1 MDSYRSL
8 SWLANFAIIPSILR
22 PQCALPCGS
31 SKREGLAV
39 LDYRAL
45 SEVFDTYRMALDQPV
60 RTFTLGERFFDFNR
74 YRYLVGVINLSTDSW
89 YRESVCPTTEE
100 AIARAEM
107 LANDGADLIDIGA
120 ESTLPQARKADV
132 KQQLDRLLP
141 VVEALKTRR
150 LLVSVESYYPEVFE
164 ACAKA
169 GVDVF
174 NLTGTRHSGEI
185 FKLAVHYDVAV
196 ILCYV
201 EGATVRE
208 VSDLR
213 LHRDM
218 TAMICTYFR
227 TVLAQTELLG
237 LTKCFLDPGL
247 GFYYNNLQDSRR
259 RIQYQLNTFLQCF
272 RLHELGYPTFN
283 ILPHAPEIFLEDER
297 RAAEPFFSVLA
308 LLGGTHVIRT
318 HEIRTVHRI
327 RQVMELY
334 QSWNTIMP

>member
-1 MDSYRSL
+1 VV
-8 SWLANFAIIPSILR
+8 
-22 PQCALPCGS
+22 
-31 SKREGLAV
+31 V
-39 LDYRAL
+39 LDHRAL
-45 SEVFDTYRMALDQPV
+45 SDVFDTYRHALDQPV
-60 RTFTLGERFFDFNR
+60 RSFTIGGRFFDFNR

-89 YRESVCPTTEE
+89 YRESVCATTEA

-107 LANDGADLIDIGA
+107 LANDGADLIDLGA
-120 ESTLPQARKADV
+120 ESTLPQARRADI

-141 VVEALKTRR
+141 VVEAFKARH
-150 LLVSVESYYPEVFE
+150 LLVSVESYYPEVLE

-169 GVDVF
+169 GADIF
-174 NLTGTRHSGEI
+174 NLTGMRHGEEV
-185 FKLAVHYDVAV
+185 FKLAVRYDVAV

-201 EGATVRE
+201 QGETVRE

-213 LHRDM
+213 LYHDM
-218 TAMICTYFR
+218 SAAIGTYFR
-227 TVLAQTELLG
+227 SLLARTEQLG

-247 GFYYNNLQDSRR
+247 GFYYNNLQDSRQ
-259 RIQYQLNTFLQCF
+259 RIHYQLNTFVQCF

-308 LLGGTHVIRT
+308 LLGGTHVIRS

-327 RQVMELY
+327 RQVMDLY
-334 QSWNTIMP
+334 QAWHTVMP